1 MKAERGR
8 CRQIQP
14 AEDRESSR
22 GRGSLQSVQRN
33 GLAILGRSP
42 SGLENMIKRVMVATV
57 GAAMGSLA
65 GLLAAYLGGGN
76 AAIVIGALVGAVLPL
91 LLLGAPGK

>member
-1 MKAERGR
+1 
-8 CRQIQP
+8 
-14 AEDRESSR
+14 
-22 GRGSLQSVQRN
+22 
-33 GLAILGRSP
+33 
-42 SGLENMIKRVMVATV
+42 MIKRVMVATV